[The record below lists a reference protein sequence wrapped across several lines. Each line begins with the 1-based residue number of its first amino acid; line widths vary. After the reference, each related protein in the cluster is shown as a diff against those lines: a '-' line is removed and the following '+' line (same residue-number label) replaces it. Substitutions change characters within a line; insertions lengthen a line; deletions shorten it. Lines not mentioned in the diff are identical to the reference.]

1 MVLDVLDV
9 NTAVTRDHCDVLMA
23 VVDVARRAVVFCA
36 FALGNVELCSR
47 LYIVFP
53 TADLAKDT
61 IPLSDAVVL
70 VLTHADMVNG

>member
-47 LYIVFP
+47 LYMVVPAAEFANDMIQ
-53 TADLAKDT
+53 
-61 IPLSDAVVL
+61 PLIVVL
-70 VLTHADMVNG
+70 YVLTHADMVKG